1 MGIGIARRGVLK
13 MFQGDTGDIIID
25 GIPDDENYYVYLA
38 IRKKDGT
45 LVFDELMQES
55 NYQDELYFEISKEL
69 SDKLTVKPNQMCE
82 LYYWGVKICHPES
95 KKEDMIFIGNN
106 GFGRKINYMFIQK
119 LLRV

>member
-55 NYQDELYFEISKEL
+55 NYQDELYLKFQKSFL
-69 SDKLTVKPNQMCE
+69 
-82 LYYWGVKICHPES
+82 
-95 KKEDMIFIGNN
+95 
-106 GFGRKINYMFIQK
+106 IN
-119 LLRV
+119 